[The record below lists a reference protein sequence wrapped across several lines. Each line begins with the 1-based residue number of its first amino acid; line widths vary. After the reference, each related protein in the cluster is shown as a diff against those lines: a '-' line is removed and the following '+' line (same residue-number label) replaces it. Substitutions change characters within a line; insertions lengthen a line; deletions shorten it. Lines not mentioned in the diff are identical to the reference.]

1 VRVCVRACVREYV
14 RACVRAS
21 VRGVLV
27 GVSKWVGVKSVRVRE
42 CANLI
47 RSQEPE
53 CMRLIG
59 ACGIAESCNES
70 CNYLDERR
78 LSCSVLSEQRD
89 AVRRAHAE
97 VDSCE
102 EVFAVGVVK
111 ANATQHN
118 SRLIKGTASLES
130 GSEVDRKR

>member
-1 VRVCVRACVREYV
+1 M
-14 RACVRAS
+14 
-21 VRGVLV
+21 RGVFV

-47 RSQEPE
+47 RPQETE
-53 CMRLIG
+53 CMCLIG
-59 ACGIAESCNES
+59 ACGIAESCNH
-70 CNYLDERR
+70 LDERR

-102 EVFAVGVVK
+102 EVFAVGVVE
-111 ANATQHN
+111 ANATQNN
-118 SRLIKGTASLES
+118 SRLIKCTASLES
-130 GSEVDRKR
+130 GS

>member
-1 VRVCVRACVREYV
+1 VCVRGCVG
-14 RACVRAS
+14 AWVRAS
-21 VRGVLV
+21 ERACVRGVLV

-47 RSQEPE
+47 WSQETE

-59 ACGIAESCNES
+59 ACGIAESCHH
-70 CNYLDERR
+70 LDERR

-97 VDSCE
+97 VNSCE
-102 EVFAVGVVK
+102 EVFAVGVVE
-111 ANATQHN
+111 ANATQNN

-130 GSEVDRKR
+130 VRKVDHKRVGTCQ